1 MDNLLENLDFTEI
14 CRSCMMKK
22 QKMRPL
28 FGSSIDSMLM
38 AVANVKVTEHDG
50 YPAQMCVQCVLQVSR
65 SFAFKQ
71 QCEKTDS
78 TLRQYG
84 TVVLSDGLDDDFRPD
99 PENHVIKGESVDTN
113 EKQQKLT
120 LIELDAD
127 QSALEYQ
134 IKGSDS
140 NGCVF
145 ILSATIEDSE
155 VPIQSEQVRAVG
167 IGDEMKFIA
176 SLNLNSNVLDCN
188 EISLAEEIE
197 RDNYA
202 ISEAS
207 SPTLVKSEHTDRT
220 SGVAAFPKLTPIVKV
235 HQKKQTPTTE
245 EVAPPPYDRALSSR
259 FECAVCHKKFSDAG
273 KLRRHS
279 RTHLIDKP
287 HVCKVCGMSFA
298 ESSNLTKHHRR
309 HTGELRNVVGKPNL
323 CSVCGKR
330 FKWATSLSKHMK
342 HHTKR
347 KLFVC
352 PYQGCSK
359 YYVEQRS
366 LDIHMFSHDGQ
377 KPFSCSYC
385 SKGFTQ
391 KCNLQKH
398 ERVHTGEKPFK
409 CNVCLKSFA
418 QSGYLVIHQRIHSRE
433 KPYGCKECG
442 KQFAA
447 SNALTVH
454 LRSHSGERPYGCDV
468 CSKRFSRQETLT
480 IHKTRKH
487 LNDRPYACTLCS
499 AKFESTDS
507 LTTHLKRSHN
517 DRYYHMCPNC
527 GKVFTSLHSLKNHQK
542 AHYKENEADEEQSQ
556 PLIQFVVDQ
565 ELVGQT
571 VDLDALQSSSVVNTF
586 VIDSNSMTQ

>member
-1 MDNLLENLDFTEI
+1 MVSLTEPLDFMEI
-14 CRSCMMKK
+14 CRSCMTKK
-22 QKMRPL
+22 QRMRPL

-38 AVANVKVTEHDG
+38 AVANVKITENDG
-50 YPAQMCVQCVLQVSR
+50 FPAQMCVQCVLQVSR

-78 TLRQYG
+78 ALREYRARVAA
-84 TVVLSDGLDDDFRPD
+84 TNTNLHADLPAEVNS
-99 PENHVIKGESVDTN
+99 ESVDVN
-113 EKQQKLT
+113 EKQHQLA

-127 QSALEYQ
+127 QSGLEYQ
-134 IKGSDS
+134 IKGSETS
-140 NGCVF
+140 GCVF
-145 ILSATIEDSE
+145 ILSAIEDSDVSRRNTDSTE
-155 VPIQSEQVRAVG
+155 IILSTVDSLHVPIAQKEEVQEMS
-167 IGDEMKFIA
+167 IGEEIKFIA

-188 EISLAEEIE
+188 EISLAEEIIE
-197 RDNYA
+197 HDHYA
-202 ISEAS
+202 TETS
-207 SPTLVKSEHTDRT
+207 SPNVCFIKADHAEELPRT
-220 SGVAAFPKLTPIVKV
+220 VGKASQ
-235 HQKKQTPTTE
+235 QKRNPAE
-245 EVAPPPYDRALSSR
+245 EAPPPPYDTALSSR
-259 FECAVCHKKFSDAG
+259 FECAVCHKKFADSG

-347 KLFVC
+347 KLFIC

-366 LDIHMFSHDGQ
+366 LDIHVFSHDGR
-377 KPFSCSYC
+377 KPFSCGFC
-385 SKGFTQ
+385 NKGFTQ

-409 CNVCLKSFA
+409 CNVCHKSFA

-433 KPYGCKECG
+433 KPYSCRECG

-487 LNDRPYACTLCS
+487 LNDRPFACTLCS

-507 LTTHLKRSHN
+507 LTAHLKADHG
-517 DRYYHMCPNC
+517 DRYYHMCASC
-527 GKVFTSLHSLKNHQK
+527 GKVFASLHSLKNHQK
-542 AHYKENEADEEQSQ
+542 AHHKEGEVDEGQPQ

-565 ELVGQT
+565 DLVG
-571 VDLDALQSSSVVNTF
+571 
-586 VIDSNSMTQ
+586 